1 MTRPTL
7 QFDICNVFILPQHGI
22 KVRMLND
29 LRQLKHVGSEKLIA
43 INSATTFRTKLNDHV
58 VAISL
63 LFIRSHVQR
72 RTSGTF
78 EEKLEQ
84 RSEDS
89 VVFGGARGKR
99 EIGGTMR

>member
-1 MTRPTL
+1 MLAPKNLLRSTR
-7 QFDICNVFILPQHGI
+7 QRHF
-22 KVRMLND
+22 
-29 LRQLKHVGSEKLIA
+29 EK
-43 INSATTFRTKLNDHV
+43 KLNDHV

-99 EIGGTMR
+99 GIGGTMR